1 MTTQAA
7 FTTEQWNLLRIVP
20 SLVVDGVSTVD
31 PSGIFG
37 TIKEALDGMT
47 EKIESLQQGS
57 EIELLD
63 AMLSDKSILKLPD
76 PKTLA
81 GEGNYK
87 QQIVNFKSAVLDYI
101 RDAAN
106 LVSQKASPEEARAYK
121 QMIISVAEKAAK
133 ASKEGGFLGFGGV
146 RVSNAEQSFINEVK
160 AVLQLA

>member
-7 FTTEQWNLLRIVP
+7 FTTEQWNLLRIAP

-31 PSGIFG
+31 QSGIFG

-76 PKTLA
+76 RKTLA
-81 GEGNYK
+81 GKGNRK
-87 QQIVNFKSAVLDYI
+87 QQMVNFKSAVLDHI

-121 QMIISVAEKAAK
+121 QMIISVAEKAAN
-133 ASKEGGFLGFGGV
+133 ASKEGGVLGFGGV
-146 RVSNAEQSFINEVK
+146 RVSSAEQSFLNEVK
-160 AVLQLA
+160 AALQLA